1 MWPLGRVPIVAHDE
15 DGFLR
20 SASTQSQRSLSTMA
34 FFFFLAQRRKSPNS
48 QGKARFWFFVQRWK
62 DRKDLCLNEGTKGHV
77 LEAQL
82 TLDIFIEQRSIILQ
96 LSNSN

>member
-34 FFFFLAQRRKSPNS
+34 FCCKSPDS
-48 QGKARFWFFVQRWK
+48 QGKVQFWFFVQRRTN
-62 DRKDLCLNEGTKGHV
+62 RKDLCLNESTKGHV

-82 TLDIFIEQRSIILQ
+82 TLEIFIVQLSIIVQ
-96 LSNSN
+96 PSNGN